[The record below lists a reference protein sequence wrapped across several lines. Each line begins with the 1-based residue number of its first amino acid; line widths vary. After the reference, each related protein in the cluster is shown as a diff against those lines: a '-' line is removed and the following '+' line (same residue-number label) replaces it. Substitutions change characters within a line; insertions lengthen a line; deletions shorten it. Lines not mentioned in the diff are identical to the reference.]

1 MNPSN
6 DTVFRS
12 DRWQP
17 ALEKFAGSAH
27 MTIKLFDA
35 SACEVVGP
43 IHPTP
48 LFQLFDEKGYDPG
61 LFAECARRCLAQAEE
76 RPAVLVSQLHGLTV
90 IGAALTLEGEIVG
103 AAVGGYVFADFSQ
116 VSEIQRLARQGGV
129 AFPLLWDV
137 ARIQKPVSQSR
148 LIVQGELLQVFGDTL
163 LSEHHRTRQYEQAAA
178 IVDSSSDAIVGE
190 DLNGVVTTWNRGAER
205 VFGYSAQEIIGR
217 PISIL
222 MPAGQVDE
230 QPSLLVRLRRGDAIE
245 NHETVCRSKDG
256 AVLNVSWNVSPIFGS
271 SGQIIGVSQ
280 IGRDITERK
289 QAEQELRRAN
299 EDLKQFAFAA
309 SHDLQEPLRM
319 ITSYSQLL
327 LKGYRGQLN
336 TEASMCVDFIGK
348 GTKQMRELLSD
359 LLSFTEVGAA
369 NGPPEHELVNLNLI
383 LQRVTHSLKAAIDES
398 AALVT
403 CEDLPEVEGEPTH
416 FVQLFQNLITNAIKY
431 RGESSPRVHVTA
443 ELVNGEWLFAVAD
456 NGIGIDP
463 EYHQKV
469 FGVFKRLHG
478 KAISGTGI
486 GLAICQRVIERY
498 GGRIWVE
505 SQVDH
510 GATFYFTLRARS

>member
-1 MNPSN
+1 MNPLNETLFS
-6 DTVFRS
+6 S
-12 DRWQP
+12 DRWRP
-17 ALEKFAGSAH
+17 ALEKFAGSAQ

-61 LFAECARRCLAQAEE
+61 LFAECARRCLAQTEE

-90 IGAALTLEGEIVG
+90 LGAALTLEGQIVG

-116 VSEIQRLARQGGV
+116 VSEIRLLARQGGI
-129 AFPLLWDV
+129 AFPLLWNV
-137 ARIQKPVSQSR
+137 ARNQKPVSQSR
-148 LIVQGELLQVFGDTL
+148 LIVQGELLQVLGDAL

-178 IVDSSSDAIVGE
+178 IVNSSSDAIVGE
-190 DLNGVVTTWNRGAER
+190 DLSGVVTSWNRGAER
-205 VFGYSAQEIIGR
+205 VFGYSSQEIIGQA
-217 PISIL
+217 ISIL
-222 MPAGQVDE
+222 MPAGQMDE
-230 QPSLLVRLRRGDAIE
+230 QAGLLARLRRGDAVE
-245 NHETVCRSKDG
+245 NYETVCSSKDG
-256 AVLNVSWNVSPIFGS
+256 ALLNISWTVSPIFGA
-271 SGQIIGVSQ
+271 SGQVIGVSL
-280 IGRDITERK
+280 IARDITERK
-289 QAEQELRRAN
+289 QAEKALRRAN
-299 EDLKQFAFAA
+299 EDLNQFAFAA

-336 TEASMCVDFIGK
+336 GEAGVCVDFIGK

-369 NGPPEHELVNLNLI
+369 NGQWEHELVDLNLI
-383 LQRVTHSLKAAIDES
+383 FQKVTQNLTAAIDES
-398 AALVT
+398 AAIVT
-403 CEDLPEVEGEPTH
+403 SEDLPQVEGEAAH
-416 FVQLFQNLITNAIKY
+416 FVQLFQNLIGNAIKY
-431 RGESSPRVHVTA
+431 HGESPPRVHVTA
-443 ELVNGEWLFAVAD
+443 ELVNGERRFSVAD

-463 EYHQKV
+463 EYHQKI

-505 SQVDH
+505 SEVDH
-510 GATFYFTLRARS
+510 GATFHFTLGARG